1 MEVVG
6 IDLALEAVFLV
17 VPPQGPEKRKKCKW
31 KKIQRSHLNNSAIWK
46 SWISANG
53 GNEIPLHQTCFY
65 LFFKGNEEKKFK
77 YFILSLA
84 FEQRG

>member
-53 GNEIPLHQTCFY
+53 SNEIPLSTNVFLSILQR
-65 LFFKGNEEKKFK
+65 KMKKK
-77 YFILSLA
+77 IQILYIVFSL
-84 FEQRG
+84 